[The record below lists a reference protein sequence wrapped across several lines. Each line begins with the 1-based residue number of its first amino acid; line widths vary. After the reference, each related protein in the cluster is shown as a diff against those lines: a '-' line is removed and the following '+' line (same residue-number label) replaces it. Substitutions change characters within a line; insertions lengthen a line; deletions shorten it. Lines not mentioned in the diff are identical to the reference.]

1 MVWVIALSDRKAN
14 NPSSSTSETERS
26 LFGEILDW
34 MLAPLLFVWPLSI
47 AFTHY
52 FANNVANY
60 PYDQALRE
68 HVSAIARQVKLV
80 GGKAQLSLPASARA
94 LLRADETDSVYF
106 RVSTMDGK
114 LLAGDKD
121 LPSILPL
128 PSGDAAHGEIF
139 LRDADYK
146 GQDLRLAYTYLS
158 EPGMPGSQWVVVEV
172 GETTEKR
179 SQLANK
185 IVASVIL
192 PQFIII
198 PLAVMLVWFGL
209 SRGLRPLTR
218 LRKTIDAR
226 EPDDLSPIATRRVPE
241 ELEPLVEAF
250 NEMLARMQRNVEAQ
264 QRFVADAAHQMRT
277 PLTGLKTQAQF
288 AIRETD
294 PEALRHAL
302 RQIATGVDRA
312 GRLVNQLLTLAR
324 TEGGELA
331 QRKHEVLDL
340 SALIRDVVADWVMI
354 AIDKNIDLGYESPG
368 PAMIMGNPFMLRELA
383 KNLIDN
389 ALRYTQ
395 AGGHVTCRIVA
406 NQTMVLLE
414 VEDDGIGISEEQAE
428 MVFERF
434 YRVDDAGTEG
444 SGLGLAIVQEIA
456 MQHDTKASLRPNP
469 TGKGAIARVPFA
481 VWHPP
486 AAPPPLPD
494 DFSELYRQS
503 PPIGT

>member
-1 MVWVIALSDRKAN
+1 MRLRSMCTACARSSNPAASKSLRYVAWDTVLSDQL
-14 NPSSSTSETERS
+14 SSERGVSSESERS

-68 HVSAIARQVKLV
+68 HVAAIARQVKLV
-80 GGKAQLSLPASARA
+80 NGKPLLSLPASTRA

-106 RVSTMDGK
+106 RVVSMDGR

-121 LPSILPL
+121 LPAI
-128 PSGDAAHGEIF
+128 AAPVDEEMVAGEIY
-139 LRDADYK
+139 LRDADFK
-146 GQDLRLAYTYLS
+146 GQDLRLAYTYLF
-158 EPGMPGSQWVVVEV
+158 EPGMAKGQWVIIEV

-226 EPDDLSPIATRRVPE
+226 DPEDLSPIATRRVPE

-250 NEMLARMQRNVEAQ
+250 NEMLERMKRSVEAQ
-264 QRFVADAAHQMRT
+264 QRFVADAAHQLRT

-294 PEALRHAL
+294 PDAFRHAL
-302 RQIATGVDRA
+302 RQIATGLDRA

-324 TEGGELA
+324 TEGVDIA
-331 QRKHEVLDL
+331 QQQHEPVDLDVLVRE
-340 SALIRDVVADWVMI
+340 SVSDWVML
-354 AIDKNIDLGYESPG
+354 ALEKEIDLGFESSG
-368 PAMIMGNPFMLRELA
+368 KAMIGGNPFLLRELV

-389 ALRYTQ
+389 AIRYTQ
-395 AGGHVTCRIVA
+395 AGGAVTCRVLA
-406 NQTMVLLE
+406 NPESVLLE
-414 VEDDGIGISEEQAE
+414 VEDNGIGISDEQAE
-428 MVFERF
+428 LVFERF
-434 YRVDDAGTEG
+434 YRVDDASTEG
-444 SGLGLAIVQEIA
+444 SGLG
-456 MQHDTKASLRPNP
+456 R
-469 TGKGAIARVPFA
+469 
-481 VWHPP
+481 
-486 AAPPPLPD
+486 
-494 DFSELYRQS
+494 
-503 PPIGT
+503 

>member
-1 MVWVIALSDRKAN
+1 MSARKA
-14 NPSSSTSETERS
+14 SSSPSVTSETERS

-52 FANNVANY
+52 FANNVANF

-68 HVSAIARQVKLV
+68 HVAAIARQVKLV
-80 GGKAQLSLPASARA
+80 NGKPLLSLPASTRA

-106 RVSTMDGK
+106 RVITLDGK

-121 LPSILPL
+121 LPAIAP
-128 PSGDAAHGEIF
+128 PSGDEVVPGEIY
-139 LRDADYK
+139 LRDADFK

-158 EPGMPGSQWVVVEV
+158 ETTMPKAQWVIIEV

-324 TEGGELA
+324 TEGVELA

-354 AIDKNIDLGYESPG
+354 AIEKRIDLGFESAG
-368 PAMIMGNPFMLRELA
+368 PAMITGNPFLLRELA

-389 ALRYTQ
+389 ALRYT
-395 AGGHVTCRIVA
+395 ADGGHVTCRV
-406 NQTMVLLE
+406 NTNPDTVLFE
-414 VEDDGIGISEEQAE
+414 VEDDGIGITEEQAE
-428 MVFERF
+428 LVFERF
-434 YRVDDAGTEG
+434 YRVDDATTEG

-456 MQHDTKASLRPNP
+456 MQHDSRASLRPNP
-469 TGKGAIARVPFA
+469 GGKGAIARVPFA
-481 VWHPP
+481 AWRPP
-486 AAPPPLPD
+486 SAPPPLPD

>member
-1 MVWVIALSDRKAN
+1 MSLSN
-14 NPSSSTSETERS
+14 VNETERS

-52 FANNVANY
+52 FANNVANF

-68 HVSAIARQVKLV
+68 HVAAIARQVKLV
-80 GGKAQLSLPASARA
+80 GGKPVLSLPPSARA
-94 LLRADETDSVYF
+94 LLRADETDNVYF
-106 RVSTMDGK
+106 HVMNQGGR

-121 LPSILPL
+121 LPRPPVPQEDEALS
-128 PSGDAAHGEIF
+128 GEIYM
-139 LRDADYK
+139 RDAEFN
-146 GQDLRLAYTYLS
+146 GQDSRVAYTWLAES
-158 EPGMPGSQWVVVEV
+158 TMPRDQWIVVEV
-172 GETTEKR
+172 AETTEKR

-218 LRKTIDAR
+218 LRQTIEAR
-226 EPDDLSPIATRRVPE
+226 DPADLSPIATRRVPE

-250 NEMLARMQRNVEAQ
+250 NDMLERMKKNVGVQ
-264 QRFVADAAHQMRT
+264 QRFVADAAHQLRT

-288 AIRETD
+288 AMRESD
-294 PEALRHAL
+294 PEALHHAL
-302 RQIATGVDRA
+302 RQIAMGVDRA

-324 TEGGELA
+324 TEGGEATLT
-331 QRKHEVLDL
+331 QQPLDL
-340 SALIRDVVADWVMI
+340 VVLAREMVEDWVMV
-354 AIDKNIDLGYESPG
+354 ALSRNIDLGFEAPRN
-368 PAMIMGNPFMLRELA
+368 AMIQGNAFLLRELI
-383 KNLIDN
+383 KNLLDN
-389 ALRYTQ
+389 ALRYTPS
-395 AGGHVTCRIVA
+395 GGHVTCRIVPGVD
-406 NQTMVLLE
+406 QVLLE

-428 MVFERF
+428 LVFERF
-434 YRVDDAGTEG
+434 YRVDDAATEG

-456 MQHDTKASLRPNP
+456 QQHGAIAALRPNP
-469 TGKGAIARVPFA
+469 KGKGAVARVPFLA
-481 VWHPP
+481 WY
-486 AAPPPLPD
+486 PPLPPQGPPD

>member
-1 MVWVIALSDRKAN
+1 MSDPKASN
-14 NPSSSTSETERS
+14 SPLATSETERS

-68 HVSAIARQVKLV
+68 HVAAIARQVKLV
-80 GGKAQLSLPASARA
+80 NGKPLLSLPASARA

-106 RVSTMDGK
+106 RVITMDGK

-121 LPSILPL
+121 LPAIAV
-128 PSGDAAHGEIF
+128 PSDGDTVPGEIY

-146 GQDLRLAYTYLS
+146 GQDLRLAYTYLTES
-158 EPGMPGSQWVVVEV
+158 GMPKTQWVIIEV

-226 EPDDLSPIATRRVPE
+226 QPDDLSPIATRRVPE

-331 QRKHEVLDL
+331 QRRHEVLDL
-340 SALIRDVVADWVMI
+340 ADLMREVVTDWVLI
-354 AIDKNIDLGYESPG
+354 AIEKNIDLGFESSG
-368 PAMIMGNPFMLRELA
+368 PAMITGNSFLLRELA
-383 KNLIDN
+383 KNLLDN
-389 ALRYTQ
+389 ALRYT
-395 AGGHVTCRIVA
+395 AEGGHVTCRIVT
-406 NQTMVLLE
+406 NPDSVLLE
-414 VEDDGIGISEEQAE
+414 VEDDGVGISEEQAE
-428 MVFERF
+428 LVFERF

-456 MQHDTKASLRPNP
+456 MQHDSRASLRPNP
-469 TGKGAIARVPFA
+469 TGKGAIARVVFA
-481 VWHPP
+481 AWRPP
-486 AAPPPLPD
+486 PSPPPLPD